1 MDGFDAYW
9 QQLNEICSTLDPSAK
24 GMVLQFARDLVAYT
38 EHDSAPVETGS
49 QADQEARARRELAWL
64 RVAEVGES
72 VQ

>member
-1 MDGFDAYW
+1 MDGFESYW

-38 EHDSAPVETGS
+38 EHDCAPVETDS
-49 QADQEARARRELAWL
+49 PAEQEARARRELAWL
-64 RVAEVGES
+64 RVADVGES